1 VAQVVED
8 LARKHKV
15 LSSNSSPTKKKKK
28 RIIRDYSKTKE
39 YRLGTQE
46 PVRWDTLLAE
56 NLRVADVPRWHSGV
70 CDPSPWKAQSHL
82 ER

>member
-1 VAQVVED
+1 LQAQ
-8 LARKHKV
+8 
-15 LSSNSSPTKKKKK
+15 SPEFELQSHQKKKK